1 MCEWRWTLFRI
12 WDGYATPPFWH
23 SCQCGS
29 TPQQLHQVGEH
40 ARRTRERSADF
51 RWNDAPHVALLL
63 TPSFE
68 DKVRV
73 AGDIG
78 MDEHGRNHNDGIGY
92 PRSIFLHLR

>member
-1 MCEWRWTLFRI
+1 VRVALDIVQNLGRLRDAAVLGQLSVRQHLTK
-12 WDGYATPPFWH
+12 
-23 SCQCGS
+23 
-29 TPQQLHQVGEH
+29 QLHQVGEH

-68 DKVRV
+68 NNGRV